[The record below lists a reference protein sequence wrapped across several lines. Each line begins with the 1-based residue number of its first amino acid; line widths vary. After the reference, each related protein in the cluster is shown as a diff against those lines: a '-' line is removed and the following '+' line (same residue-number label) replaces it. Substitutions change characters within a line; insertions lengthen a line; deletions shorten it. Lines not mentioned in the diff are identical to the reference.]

1 MAIYSTLVNK
11 AAVSKLYF
19 KEPISLNNPDL
30 DILDADNLDID
41 NLSS

>member
-11 AAVSKLYF
+11 VAASKLYL
-19 KEPISLNNPDL
+19 KEPISLNNL
-30 DILDADNLDID
+30 GLDALDVGNLDID